1 MIIIFATSEALKKF
15 RSSKGWQAGADAEV
29 TLIDSGVDAPVG
41 TLVSQH
47 PVLGFVIDQKGL
59 MAGVSIKGA
68 KFTRIKT
75 D

>member
-1 MIIIFATSEALKKF
+1 MGGWEAGLD
-15 RSSKGWQAGADAEV
+15 ADF
-29 TLIDSGVDAPVG
+29 TLIQVGVDAPVS

-59 MAGVSIKGA
+59 MAGVSVKGA
-68 KFTRIKT
+68 KFTPISP